1 MFLFVCFVVVV
12 MLESGKIEHDLKI
25 SMIEVSLMDYGQSE
39 GTQTWKKTVI
49 LDLVKKSGFLRILE
63 KVKRVS
69 DLTLSLSF
77 GKTSYFIFRG
87 FVFFFFF

>member
-1 MFLFVCFVVVV
+1 MNGKVRSLECIQLAVFLFVCFVVVV

-49 LDLVKKSGFLRILE
+49 LIGR
-63 KVKRVS
+63 
-69 DLTLSLSF
+69 T
-77 GKTSYFIFRG
+77 
-87 FVFFFFF
+87 